1 LIAADVHGFTNRAL
15 RLKFPLQLVISVAE
29 SRVASLP
36 YRRLAGAR
44 STRLPIPPSKA
55 DKEAPEM
62 ATKPAGDSPTKSA
75 ASAQAAAAPQAAAG
89 ARVRWKTDNVKSSY
103 ANFCNASSTREEVVL
118 NFGVSHDWERQPQD
132 MEIELSH
139 RIVLSPF
146 AAKRL
151 AQLLTK
157 LVGEYESRYGELK
170 Q

>member
-1 LIAADVHGFTNRAL
+1 
-15 RLKFPLQLVISVAE
+15 
-29 SRVASLP
+29 
-36 YRRLAGAR
+36 
-44 STRLPIPPSKA
+44 
-55 DKEAPEM
+55 M
-62 ATKPAGDSPTKSA
+62 ATKAGSDDTTKATA
-75 ASAQAAAAPQAAAG
+75 AAAPQRGTAAPQAAAV

-151 AQLLTK
+151 SQLLQK
-157 LVGEYESRYGELK
+157 LVGEYETRYGELK